1 MTKLVVDELRLQ
13 GSRCGPF
20 EPAIKIIQKH
30 QEKLKS
36 LITSTRPLEETQAAL
51 ESVLKENKVV
61 LTIN

>member
-1 MTKLVVDELRLQ
+1 MA
-13 GSRCGPF
+13 GSKTEKNN
-20 EPAIKIIQKH
+20 EPESSQQDLTIKN

-51 ESVLKENKVV
+51 ESASKENKVV